1 MKIIYEDYG
10 IDSDSMI
17 LELRCLLPKRS
28 LRKQNLNTP
37 PVKVGNDRQ
46 YHSLLCLCKVEN
58 VKLCVEVKV
67 KENHR
72 EGASENPKEPVQVDA
87 TDDDDIQEILSVY

>member
-1 MKIIYEDYG
+1 
-10 IDSDSMI
+10 MI
-17 LELRCLLPKRS
+17 KHDLELRYLLPKRS

-58 VKLCVEVKV
+58 IRLCVEVKV
-67 KENHR
+67 KENHP
-72 EGASENPKEPVQVDA
+72 EGASENPKEPVQIDA
-87 TDDDDIQEILSVY
+87 TDDDDIQEILSFSIILL